1 MKIKI
6 KNILIAVSVK
16 SSIDGVLPVL
26 KEYGVRIWATEGTA
40 NYIKSKGY
48 KATSIVSG
56 FDFDGR
62 VKSLDKN
69 VFVRILADRSNKK
82 HLDELRKL
90 ASYSSSEAKRSREVS
105 LAGSSRPFNK
115 IQGKQARTI
124 NTSDWEPFD
133 AVVVELYKLDETNFP
148 ESMDIG
154 GMTLIRAAIKNFS
167 NIALAFD
174 EESIK
179 KLTEHLKINTGS
191 TQSAFRTEQ
200 VKKAS
205 RFVAQR
211 CNLEAEMF

>member
-6 KNILIAVSVK
+6 KNVLIAVSVK

-40 NYIKSKGY
+40 KYIKSKGY

-62 VKSLDKN
+62 VKSLDKL
-69 VFVRILADRSNKK
+69 ILARVLSDKSKSK
-82 HLDELRKL
+82 HLEELKKL
-90 ASYSSSEAKRSREVS
+90 SSVILSETKNLKKGDPSPSVQDDASA
-105 LAGSSRPFNK
+105 
-115 IQGKQARTI
+115 
-124 NTSDWEPFD
+124 EPFD
-133 AVVVELYKLDETNFP
+133 AVVVELYQLDEKNFP

-154 GMTLIRAAIKNFS
+154 GVTLIRAAIKNFS

>member
-62 VKSLDKN
+62 VKSLDKL
-69 VFVRILADRSNKK
+69 ILARVLSDKSKSK
-82 HLDELRKL
+82 HLEELKKL
-90 ASYSSSEAKRSREVS
+90 SSVILSETKNLKKGDPSPSVQDDASA
-105 LAGSSRPFNK
+105 
-115 IQGKQARTI
+115 
-124 NTSDWEPFD
+124 EPFD
-133 AVVVELYKLDETNFP
+133 AVVVELYQLDEKNFP

-154 GMTLIRAAIKNFS
+154 GVTLIRAAIKNFS